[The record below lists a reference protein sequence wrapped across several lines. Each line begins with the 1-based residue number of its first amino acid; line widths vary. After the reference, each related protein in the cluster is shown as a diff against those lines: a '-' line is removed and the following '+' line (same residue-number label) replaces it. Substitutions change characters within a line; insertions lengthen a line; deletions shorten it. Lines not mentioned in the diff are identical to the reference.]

1 LNLYIQLNPED
12 DIYQFIGKKLAG
24 IIKNSI
30 VLVNSYDKI
39 TDSFTLRALEGIGE
53 NIKFVLKTL
62 RKNPFTISYPISD
75 EKARSA
81 VISGKFLK
89 IPGGVHELSFGK
101 IPKSISYVL
110 EKSFNIGEINYI
122 GFSREKEI
130 FGNAVIIMRKGE
142 ELQDLEFINAFI
154 KQASISLQHRQA
166 VEELKN
172 SEERLEILFD
182 YAPDAYYLN
191 DLTGKFL
198 DGNKAAEKVTGY
210 KKEELIGKSFLKL
223 KLLSTA
229 DIPKAVKLLTKN
241 LQGLPTGPDELTL
254 IRKDRSKVIVEI
266 STYPVK
272 IKGKTLVLGIARDI
286 SARKRA
292 EETLRRSQQEFK
304 SIFDNNPVASLYLDN
319 QGTVL
324 DINSPFRELFGY
336 SLKEIKGKD
345 INSGIIH
352 PPDKMKE
359 IKKLFKKAIKGY
371 MNYETIRKR
380 KDGTLI
386 PVSISSS
393 SVLISGKTHGRI
405 VLYQDIS
412 QRKQAEQKVEEG
424 YKKLQKTM
432 EATINTISKIIETRD
447 PYTAGHQNKVSKL
460 ATAIAQE
467 IQLSEEEIKGIR
479 IASLVHDI
487 GKMSIPAEILS
498 KPSRLSDL
506 EFNLIKNHPKIGYDI
521 LKKID
526 FSWPVAKIVLHH
538 HEKIDGSG
546 YPRGLIDKK
555 ILLEAKILCVA
566 DVVEAMSSHRPYRPA
581 LGINKALEE
590 ISQNRGILYDPEVVD
605 ACIKLF
611 KEKGFKF

>member
-1 LNLYIQLNPED
+1 
-12 DIYQFIGKKLAG
+12 
-24 IIKNSI
+24 
-30 VLVNSYDKI
+30 
-39 TDSFTLRALEGIGE
+39 
-53 NIKFVLKTL
+53 
-62 RKNPFTISYPISD
+62 
-75 EKARSA
+75 
-81 VISGKFLK
+81 
-89 IPGGVHELSFGK
+89 
-101 IPKSISYVL
+101 
-110 EKSFNIGEINYI
+110 
-122 GFSREKEI
+122 
-130 FGNAVIIMRKGE
+130 
-142 ELQDLEFINAFI
+142 
-154 KQASISLQHRQA
+154 
-166 VEELKN
+166 
-172 SEERLEILFD
+172 
-182 YAPDAYYLN
+182 
-191 DLTGKFL
+191 
-198 DGNKAAEKVTGY
+198 
-210 KKEELIGKSFLKL
+210 
-223 KLLSTA
+223 
-229 DIPKAVKLLTKN
+229 
-241 LQGLPTGPDELTL
+241 
-254 IRKDRSKVIVEI
+254 
-266 STYPVK
+266 
-272 IKGKTLVLGIARDI
+272 
-286 SARKRA
+286 
-292 EETLRRSQQEFK
+292 
-304 SIFDNNPVASLYLDN
+304 
-319 QGTVL
+319 
-324 DINSPFRELFGY
+324 
-336 SLKEIKGKD
+336 
-345 INSGIIH
+345 
-352 PPDKMKE
+352 
-359 IKKLFKKAIKGY
+359 